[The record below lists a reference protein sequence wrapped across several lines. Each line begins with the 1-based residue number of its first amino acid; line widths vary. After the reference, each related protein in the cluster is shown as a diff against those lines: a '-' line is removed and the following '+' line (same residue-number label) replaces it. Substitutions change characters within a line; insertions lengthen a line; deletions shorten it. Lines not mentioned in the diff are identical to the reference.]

1 MLHPVIKPWPFRGWG
16 LDFVGEIRSASAK
29 GHHFMLVATD

>member
-16 LDFVGEIRSASAK
+16 LDFVGEIRSVSAK